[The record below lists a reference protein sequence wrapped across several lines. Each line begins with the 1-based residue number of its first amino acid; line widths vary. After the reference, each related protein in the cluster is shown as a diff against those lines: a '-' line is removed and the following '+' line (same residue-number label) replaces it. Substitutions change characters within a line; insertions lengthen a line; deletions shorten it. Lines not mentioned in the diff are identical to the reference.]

1 MISKVY
7 GKWDFYFQKFSNEE
21 QQKKMLG
28 VTIDKKLNGKSH
40 IKALNNKASQKIGE
54 LSMLSK

>member
-1 MISKVY
+1 
-7 GKWDFYFQKFSNEE
+7 
-21 QQKKMLG
+21 MLG

-40 IKALNNKASQKIGE
+40 IKALSNKASQKIGE